1 MVIYTIYISIWQS
14 EPMRDLMGTPVR
26 DASGNEI
33 EIDTPVRALN
43 MLDELDYELLEVFT
57 QEADN
62 SEHYLLK
69 KRAT

>member
-1 MVIYTIYISIWQS
+1 
-14 EPMRDLMGTPVR
+14 MRDRRGTPVR